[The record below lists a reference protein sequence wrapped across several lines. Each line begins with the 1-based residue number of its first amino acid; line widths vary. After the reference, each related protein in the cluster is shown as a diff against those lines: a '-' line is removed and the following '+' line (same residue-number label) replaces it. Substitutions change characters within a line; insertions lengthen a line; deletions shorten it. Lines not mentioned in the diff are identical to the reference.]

1 MFPLTMFYDE
11 IKGKIE
17 KLVDFVD
24 DQVENIEDS
33 IEKSLTHNNKI
44 IDDFN
49 EKLRMDGRIGRIFVN
64 DRGQLSNDFADF
76 ELILILNCE
85 TYKSILNTLEENQAR
100 ILKHQKLASQIEND
114 KTRLEFGI
122 ISTYR
127 VKLSIF
133 LFCFEA
139 IIGMI
144 LIPLVTG
151 YLLNLIAIL
160 KILFAF
166 LELSGL
172 RNWQRNKVLANLI
185 IHLME
190 PLVWLIYTGY
200 LLMTVDNY
208 LTILPI
214 LIQCIWLSRF
224 FLSLRYPM
232 QIWEQ
237 YSDMKKSRP
246 IIPNFGAF
254 PA

>member
-11 IKGKIE
+11 TKDKIE

-49 EKLRMDGRIGRIFVN
+49 EKLRMDGRNGCN
-64 DRGQLSNDFADF
+64 
-76 ELILILNCE
+76 LNCE
-85 TYKSILNTLEENQAR
+85 TYKSILDTLQENQAR
-100 ILKHQKLASQIEND
+100 ILKHQKLASQMEND
-114 KTRLEFGI
+114 LPRLELSI
-122 ISTYR
+122 RSTYR

-139 IIGMI
+139 IFGMI

-172 RNWQRNKVLANLI
+172 RNWQRNKVLANLV

-190 PLVWLIYTGY
+190 SLVWLIYTGY

>member
-76 ELILILNCE
+76 DTIRNCE

-139 IIGMI
+139 IFGMI

>member
-1 MFPLTMFYDE
+1 MFPLTMFSDE
-11 IKGKIE
+11 MEEKIE
-17 KLVDFVD
+17 KLYDFVD
-24 DQVENIEDS
+24 EQVEDIADS
-33 IEKSLTHNNKI
+33 IEKSMTQNSKMV
-44 IDDFN
+44 DEFN
-49 EKLRMDGRIGRIFVN
+49 EKLRMDGRNGCN
-64 DRGQLSNDFADF
+64 
-76 ELILILNCE
+76 LNCE

-139 IIGMI
+139 IFGMI

-200 LLMTVDNY
+200 FLMTVDND
-208 LTILPI
+208 LTILMAAI
-214 LIQCIWLSRF
+214 VRNLRNCRF
-224 FLSLRYPM
+224 WNLKLLFNPFDPESFHM
-232 QIWEQ
+232 QIWNQ